1 LSVTQT
7 HVIVFAKAPAPGFAK
22 TRLIPELGV
31 QGAACLARRMLDFTL
46 AEARNAMIGTTE
58 VCVNPGRHADRWRDI
73 AIPTDVAITEQGDGD
88 LGERMA
94 RAAAQALKR
103 HEAVLLIGTDC
114 PALTRERL
122 RAAARVLQ
130 QYDAVMH
137 PAADGGY
144 ALLGLRRFDAG
155 VFEGIAWST
164 STVAGSTQARIRD
177 LGWSLHCAETLHD
190 IDEPVDLIHLPMDWQ
205 AHS

>member
-1 LSVTQT
+1 
-7 HVIVFAKAPAPGFAK
+7 VIVFAKAPAPGFAK

-31 QGAACLARRMLDFTL
+31 RGAARLARRMFDFTL
-46 AEARNAMIGTTE
+46 AEARYARIGTTE
-58 VCVNPGRHADRWRDI
+58 ICVTPRRDTDHWRDI
-73 AIPTDVAITEQGDGD
+73 AIPTDVATTDQGDGD

-94 RAAAQALKR
+94 RAAARAFNR
-103 HEAVLLIGTDC
+103 HKAVLLIGTDC

-130 QYDAVMH
+130 HHDAVMH

-144 ALLGLRRFDAG
+144 ALLGLKRFDAG
-155 VFEGIAWST
+155 IFEGIAWST
-164 STVAGSTQARIRD
+164 SAVAGSTQARIRT
-177 LGWSLHCAETLHD
+177 LGWSLHCAQTLHD
-190 IDEPVDLIHLPMDWQ
+190 IDEPGDLIHLPMDWQ

>member
-1 LSVTQT
+1 MTRT

-22 TRLIPELGV
+22 TRLVPELGV
-31 QGAACLARRMLDFTL
+31 HGAARLARRMLDFTL

-58 VCVNPGRHADRWRDI
+58 VCVTPGRHTDHWRDI
-73 AIPTDVAITEQGDGD
+73 AIPADVATTEQGDGD

-94 RAAAQALKR
+94 RAAARAFKG
-103 HEAVLLIGTDC
+103 HESVLLIGTDC

-122 RAAARVLQ
+122 RAAARLLRHHDV
-130 QYDAVMH
+130 VMH
-137 PAADGGY
+137 PTADGGY
-144 ALLGLRRFDAG
+144 ALLGLRRFDAR

-164 STVAGSTQARIRD
+164 SAVAGSTEARIRD
-177 LGWSLHCAETLHD
+177 LGWSLHCAETLRD